1 MIRRD
6 KSVPERPASG
16 GAGGINL
23 CCDRAEAKL
32 PQRMGSLPLLG
43 KEVTMQLD
51 LRRLFEGDE
60 QILPFVFAL
69 DLSDVQQW
77 GDRPFQAPVKISGQ
91 ATNRAGIVTVR
102 YAADYLLSG
111 NCARCLEPVEQKKHQ
126 EFTHTVVR
134 KLNQQQDDDYIVCED
149 GVLDLDTVAQD
160 DILLELPIRMLC
172 SEDCKG
178 LCPVCGANLNEK
190 AARMGGPPHQGVR
203 QFGVAAGGLASVGV
217 PLYSL
222 FRPLTI
228 RFKGDVQPW
237 QYRREKYRKHA
248 ETKDV
253 PTYGNW
259 THLHFPSAHSAAS

>member
-1 MIRRD
+1 M
-6 KSVPERPASG
+6 
-16 GAGGINL
+16 
-23 CCDRAEAKL
+23 
-32 PQRMGSLPLLG
+32 G

-149 GVLDLDTVAQD
+149 GILDLDSVAQD

-178 LCPVCGANLNEK
+178 LCPVCGCNLNKEQCSCQQPEWEG
-190 AARMGGPPHQGVR
+190 RR
-203 QFGVAAGGLASVGV
+203 
-217 PLYSL
+217 
-222 FRPLTI
+222 I
-228 RFKGDVQPW
+228 RAFDNLEWPQ
-237 QYRREKYRKHA
+237 E
-248 ETKDV
+248 D
-253 PTYGNW
+253 
-259 THLHFPSAHSAAS
+259 